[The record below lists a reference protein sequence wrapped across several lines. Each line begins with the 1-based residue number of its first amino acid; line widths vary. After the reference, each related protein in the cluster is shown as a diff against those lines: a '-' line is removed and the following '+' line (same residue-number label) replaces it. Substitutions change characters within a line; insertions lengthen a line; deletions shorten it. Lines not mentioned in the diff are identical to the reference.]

1 MIKAGFLFL
10 LLATTCS
17 LSAQMRIS
25 GAQAVPAIDQEG
37 NIRMLGGTDIEGSR
51 YATED
56 WKEGSILFSNGISIK
71 GGLLNFDLYRNK
83 PIFRDG
89 EAVFHFKDPV
99 REIRYEAEFNGKL
112 RTLIFRNEYPPIGNQ
127 NRSFYYRV
135 ERDGAAFHLLQLV
148 AKIVHEEVVNI
159 ASYEKKYVQKED
171 WYLYDVSANKLLKL
185 PKNRKDLLA
194 DAAGLSPALT
204 AYIKSK
210 NPNPKDPQSLV
221 AMVEA
226 LNGE

>member
-1 MIKAGFLFL
+1 MKKAGFLFL
-10 LLATTCS
+10 FLAVTFS
-17 LSAQMRIS
+17 LSAQTIIN
-25 GAQAVPAIDQEG
+25 GIQALPVIDQDG
-37 NIRMLGGTDIEGSR
+37 HVRMLGGNNIQGSP
-51 YATED
+51 YVTEI
-56 WKEGSILFSNGISIK
+56 WKEGSIVFSNGISIK
-71 GGLLNFDLYRNK
+71 GGLLNFDLYSNK

-89 EAVFHFKDPV
+89 DNIFHFRDPV
-99 REIRYEAEFNGKL
+99 REIKYEAEFNGKL

-127 NRSFYYRV
+127 TRSFYYRV

-185 PKNRKDLLA
+185 PKNRRDLLA
-194 DAAGLSPALT
+194 DAAGLSPALS

-210 NPNPKDPQSLV
+210 NPNPKDPQSLA

-226 LNGE
+226 LNQ